1 MTLEMQQKT
10 QEEGLTIQQAAE
22 KLGVTAHTLR
32 YYERAGLVPPVTRVS
47 GRHRRYSPID
57 LGWAA
62 FVRKLRRAG
71 LSIGAIRTYAQLQ
84 MEGEDTLDRRIEILE
99 GHREAVH
106 SRLTELRET
115 LEYLETKIGY
125 YKKVQRGEAE
135 DCI

>member
-1 MTLEMQQKT
+1 MTLKMQQKT
-10 QEEGLTIQQAAE
+10 QEKGLTIQQAAE
-22 KLGVTAHTLR
+22 KLGVSAHTLR

-47 GRHRRYSPID
+47 GKHRRYTPID

-99 GHREAVH
+99 GHREAVK
-106 SRLTELRET
+106 SRLTELQET
-115 LEYLETKIGY
+115 LEYLETKLNY
-125 YKKVQRGEAE
+125 YKKVQLGEAE